1 MDEAS
6 ETMMSARILCVDDDS
21 RINELNQVVLTRAGY
36 DVEVSE
42 SPSEALARLTIEPFD
57 LVITDL
63 FPQSATDAAF
73 MTRLRLLNPSMPVI
87 LVTGNHNPPPEIL
100 RQADAFVVK
109 AYSLNALTDS
119 VREVLLRSKLRR
131 IG

>member
-1 MDEAS
+1 
-6 ETMMSARILCVDDDS
+6 MSARILCVDDDS
-21 RINELNQVVLTRAGY
+21 HINELNQVVLTRAGY

-42 SPSEALARLTIEPFD
+42 SPSDALNRLTVERFD

-63 FPQSATDAAF
+63 FPQSASDAAF
-73 MTRLRLLNPSMPVI
+73 MTTLRRLNPSMPVI

>member
-1 MDEAS
+1 
-6 ETMMSARILCVDDDS
+6 MSVPRILCVDDDS

-36 DVEVSE
+36 EVETAA
-42 SPSEALARLTIEPFD
+42 SPSDALGRLKARAFD
-57 LVITDL
+57 LVVTDL
-63 FPQSATDAAF
+63 FPQSASDAAF
-73 MTRLRLLNPSMPVI
+73 VTNVRSLDPSMPVI
-87 LVTGNHNPPPEIL
+87 LVTGNHTPPPEIL
-100 RQADAFVVK
+100 RQTDAFVVK

>member
-1 MDEAS
+1 MV
-6 ETMMSARILCVDDDS
+6 MSAARILCVDDDS

-42 SPSEALARLTIEPFD
+42 SPSDALKRLKTEAFD

-63 FPQSATDAAF
+63 FPHSASDAAF
-73 MTRLRLLNPSMPVI
+73 MTRLRCLNPSMPVI
-87 LVTGNHNPPPEIL
+87 LVTGNHNPPQEVL
-100 RQADAFVVK
+100 MQADALVVK

-119 VREVLLRSKLRR
+119 VREVLLQSRLRR